1 MFETPAN
8 QKTVT
13 IKLKRRNVIDMMLA
27 STEIQGA
34 AQKAGE
40 SGEKWV
46 YLHDVLKE
54 QLEAF
59 DRKQEK

>member
-27 STEIQGA
+27 STEN
-34 AQKAGE
+34 
-40 SGEKWV
+40 SGVQRRRPERAERNG
-46 YLHDVLKE
+46 YT
-54 QLEAF
+54 F
-59 DRKQEK
+59 TTC